1 VLALMAGCPS
11 LSSIHR
17 FGEFHPEVL
26 ELLGLRRSPSVATE
40 TWRDSCAR
48 SRWQKWPGHC
58 VALLKTCWKVVT
70 REPLVVAADG
80 KTLRGVW
87 EEGQQLGVVH
97 LFAHQSQLAL
107 DQARTL
113 YHVDEARVTRQ
124 WLEEMAGQFPGLA
137 VLTGDAL
144 LADRSLC
151 AAVVEH
157 GQDYLVKLKKTN
169 RPSMKRYRLS
179 SPKLVSRTWWC
190 GKRATDGW
198 SIGRSGPLAT
208 WLGTATSLGCS
219 R

>member
-1 VLALMAGCPS
+1 
-11 LSSIHR
+11 
-17 FGEFHPEVL
+17 
-26 ELLGLRRSPSVATE
+26 
-40 TWRDSCAR
+40 
-48 SRWQKWPGHC
+48 
-58 VALLKTCWKVVT
+58 
-70 REPLVVAADG
+70 
-80 KTLRGVW
+80 
-87 EEGQQLGVVH
+87 
-97 LFAHQSQLAL
+97 
-107 DQARTL
+107 
-113 YHVDEARVTRQ
+113 
-124 WLEEMAGQFPGLA
+124 MAGQFPGLA
-137 VLTGDAL
+137 VLTRDAL

-208 WLGTATSLGCS
+208 WLGTATSLACS